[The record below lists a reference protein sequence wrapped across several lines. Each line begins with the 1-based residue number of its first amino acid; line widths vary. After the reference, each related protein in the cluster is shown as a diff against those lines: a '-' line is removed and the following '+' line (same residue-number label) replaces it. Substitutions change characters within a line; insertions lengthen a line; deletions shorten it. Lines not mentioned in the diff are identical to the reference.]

1 MSLKIC
7 WQDEKLFY
15 SKLKIKIPLMSS
27 KKGSYANEEVKTIPQ
42 KTKSPQF
49 FLVTCPQAHHL
60 HTFFIQKNLTF
71 C

>member
-1 MSLKIC
+1 
-7 WQDEKLFY
+7 
-15 SKLKIKIPLMSS
+15 MSS